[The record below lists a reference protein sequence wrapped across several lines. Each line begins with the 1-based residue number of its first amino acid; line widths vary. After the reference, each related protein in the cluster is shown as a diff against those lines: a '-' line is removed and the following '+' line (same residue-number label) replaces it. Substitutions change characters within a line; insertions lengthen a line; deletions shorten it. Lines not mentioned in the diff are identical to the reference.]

1 MEKTK
6 VKAIQKIKLFFSSF
20 FKKSRRKEDL
30 YKAKVFELHARV
42 FALEKKLDQTN
53 QTISE
58 LSTIVNKMSKVQYE
72 LANSYN
78 SMVGEL
84 YNSYESDLTSS
95 ATGML
100 LFGLPTDDDDDLI
113 N

>member
-1 MEKTK
+1 MKT
-6 VKAIQKIKLFFSSF
+6 IQKIKAFFSRLF
-20 FKKSRRKEDL
+20 VKDRKKEEL

-53 QTISE
+53 QIISE
-58 LSTIVNKMSKVQYE
+58 LSSIVNKMSKVQHD
-72 LANSYN
+72 LAASYN
-78 SMVGEL
+78 SMVGEI
-84 YNSYESDLTSS
+84 YNTYESDLTSA